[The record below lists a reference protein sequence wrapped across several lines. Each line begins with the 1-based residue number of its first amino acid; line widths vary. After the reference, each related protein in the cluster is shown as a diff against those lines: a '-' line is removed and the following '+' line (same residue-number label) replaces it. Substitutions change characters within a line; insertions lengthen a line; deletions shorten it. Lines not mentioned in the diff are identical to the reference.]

1 MMPTP
6 RLAALL
12 LLGCLVHPAF
22 AAVRVV
28 TLSVP
33 GMYCAVCP
41 ITVKKALQKVPGVV
55 KVEVSFE
62 RKEAV
67 VTYDDARTTVKAL
80 EDATFE
86 AGYVSTVKGVP
97 AK

>member
-1 MMPTP
+1 MV
-6 RLAALL
+6 RKFLL
-12 LLGCLVHPAF
+12 VSVLVFGFADAAF
-22 AAVRVV
+22 AVARTA

-41 ITVKKALQKVPGVV
+41 ITVKKALENVPGVSAV
-55 KVEVSFE
+55 KVTLE

-67 VTYDDARTTVKAL
+67 VTFDDAKTSIQAL

-86 AGYVSTVKGVP
+86 AGYESTLKG
-97 AK
+97 AAAR